1 VIAGDTLSR
10 LLHAVATGYH
20 DRAVN
25 LVRTVDE
32 LDDDERQALL
42 EALAR
47 SKTRAGQARDLGDAF
62 LAMGTD
68 QAIVNECYRCAFYV
82 SDAWESLSDN
92 PLYAYFVANRSGAI
106 LDKWIHYF
114 PIYTKHL
121 DRFRGR
127 PVRVL
132 EIGVY
137 RGGGLSMLAH
147 YLGPSARLVGLDVD
161 EAAVHAVHG
170 RFPVVLGDQEDP
182 AVLRK
187 LSEEHGPFD
196 VIIDDGGHTMQ
207 QQIVTAETLF
217 PLLQDGGVFLVEDCH
232 TSYWSDFGGGLRKPD
247 TFIEWA
253 KLRVD
258 DLHSRHERSI
268 DNHSVWAT
276 EVDGLHVYDSV
287 VVLEKK
293 QRFRA
298 FNEVA
303 GTSSY
308 LFGGRFSEIIGNEL
322 LATRDAALAERD
334 VLVSKLDGVTAGAAA
349 QAASPEVDAQRE
361 LILLRAELQKAR
373 NQIAETGKRSV
384 EIEQELTGTRNELL
398 ESWQLVKQ
406 MRRTVSWRATTP
418 LRALRRARRR

>member
-1 VIAGDTLSR
+1 MITGDTLSK
-10 LLHAVATGYH
+10 LLHALATGYY

-25 LVRTVDE
+25 LVSTVDE
-32 LDDDERQALL
+32 LDDDERRVLL
-42 EALAR
+42 EALAT

-68 QAIVNECYRCAFYV
+68 QAIVNECYRCAFYL
-82 SDAWESLSDN
+82 SDAWESLSGN
-92 PLYAYFVANRSGAI
+92 PMYAYFSANRSGSI

-161 EAAVHAVHG
+161 EAAVRAVHD
-170 RFPVVLGDQEDP
+170 RFPVILGDQEDP

-187 LSEEHGPFD
+187 LSDEHGPFD

-207 QQIVTAETLF
+207 QQIVTIETLF

-232 TSYWSDFGGGLRKPD
+232 TSYWSEFGGGLRKPD

-268 DNHSVWAT
+268 DNDSVWAT
-276 EVDGLHVYDSV
+276 AVDGVHVYDSV
-287 VVLEKK
+287 VVLEKQ
-293 QRFRA
+293 QRFRP

-308 LFGGRFSEIIGNEL
+308 LFGGRFSEIVGNEL
-322 LATRDAALAERD
+322 LATRDAALAERNL
-334 VLVSKLDGVTAGAAA
+334 LVSRLDGHTDGPAAPA
-349 QAASPEVDAQRE
+349 VGPDLDAERE

-373 NQIAETGKRSV
+373 GQIAEASKRSI

-406 MRRTVSWRATTP
+406 MRRTASWRVTTP
-418 LRALRRARRR
+418 LRALRRARRG